1 MSFKYELNCSKK
13 NQVAILMLNKELT
26 IIQIMPYLICGLSC
40 GQLHLAPHFLKNFF
54 EIIPIIGT
62 FMKRNFM
69 ARNTSILLG
78 EHFEDFIST
87 KVTSGRYNSASEVI
101 RTALRLLE
109 AEELKTK
116 SLNKALLQ
124 GEKSGFTKDFDPKA
138 HLKKLH
144 SKFL

>member
-1 MSFKYELNCSKK
+1 
-13 NQVAILMLNKELT
+13 
-26 IIQIMPYLICGLSC
+26 
-40 GQLHLAPHFLKNFF
+40 
-54 EIIPIIGT
+54 
-62 FMKRNFM
+62 M

-78 EHFEDFIST
+78 EHFEEFISS
-87 KVTSGRYNSASEVI
+87 KVSSGKYNSASEVI

-116 SLNKALLQ
+116 NLNKALLQ
-124 GEKSGFTKDFDPKA
+124 GEKGGLAKSFDPKV